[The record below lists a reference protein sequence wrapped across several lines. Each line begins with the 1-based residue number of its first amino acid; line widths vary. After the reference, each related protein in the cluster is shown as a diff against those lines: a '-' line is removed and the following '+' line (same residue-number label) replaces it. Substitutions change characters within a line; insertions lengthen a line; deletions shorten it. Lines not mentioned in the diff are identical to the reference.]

1 MKMRLQKY
9 LAMCGVCSRRHAEEL
24 IIEGRVRVNNIS
36 VRELGVKIDPEKDV
50 VAVGKRVLRRND
62 RRVYVAVNKPKGV
75 ITSCSGEQGMNIT
88 ALVKVPERVYPAG
101 RLDKDSTGLVL
112 LTNDGELAE
121 RLMHPRY
128 AHEKEYV
135 VEHSPPL
142 EGWAYGRLARGVRL
156 AKMTTQPA
164 EVKRE
169 TAHRFRIVLREGRYH
184 QVRRMCE
191 ALGTKVTMLKRV
203 RIGPL
208 RLGRLAP
215 GEWRRLTG
223 AEVKALREAVGLGGG
238 EGSKNAEQKK
248 CEVRRGESERRG
260 NGE

>member
-9 LAMCGVCSRRHAEEL
+9 LAMCGVCSRRHAEEM
-24 IIEGRVRVNNIS
+24 IMEGRVRVNNFT

-50 VAVGKRVLRRND
+50 VAVGKRVVGQND
-62 RRVYVAVNKPKGV
+62 RKVYVAVNKPKGV
-75 ITSCSGEQGMNIT
+75 ITSCSGEQGANIT
-88 ALVKVPERVYPAG
+88 ALVKVPERLYPAG

-135 VEHSPPL
+135 VEHTPAMEP
-142 EGWAYGRLARGVRL
+142 WAYVRL
-156 AKMTTQPA
+156 AKGVRLKVNVTQPA

-169 TAHRFRIVLREGRYH
+169 TAYRFRIVLREGRYH

-215 GEWRRLTG
+215 GEWRRLSAG
-223 AEVKALREAVGLGGG
+223 EVKALREAVGLEGG
-238 EGSKNAEQKK
+238 EGTA
-248 CEVRRGESERRG
+248 GEKE
-260 NGE
+260 